1 MKNYYT
7 TLSAKILSVAQS
19 NGDSSSLRRQLY
31 FTRADKLEKNL
42 NTDDLKKTFWI
53 NIYYAYF
60 LIIKKENIDLN
71 SRYNLKR
78 IQIAHT
84 EISLNDI
91 EFGILKKSTMRL
103 GFSYFVNPFHSKF
116 VKKMSIQEMDYRIHF
131 VIQSITLKKTIFNY
145 YDSELLNEQLEET
158 MKLFISQKLQQAPLF
173 Q

>member
-1 MKNYYT
+1 LKNYHT
-7 TLSAKILSVAQS
+7 SLSAKILSVVQA
-19 NGDSSSLRRQLY
+19 NGDTSLLRRQLY
-31 FTRADKLEKNL
+31 FTRADKLEKSL

-60 LIIKKENIDLN
+60 LIMKKENIALN

-78 IQIAHT
+78 IRIART

-103 GFSYFVNPFHSKF
+103 GLSYFVNPFHSKF
-116 VKKMSIQEMDYRIHF
+116 VKTMSIQEMDYRIHF
-131 VIQSITLKKTIFNY
+131 AIQSITLKKTILNY

-158 MKLFISQKLQQAPLF
+158 MKLFISQKMQQTSSF